1 MRNRA
6 FTLVEALVVL
16 GITGIVLAIGA
27 LNLRGLNNPLQNG
40 AGQLEGFFKQARA
53 KAMATTS
60 AYRVRADSSSRLVT
74 EYARNCN
81 STTWTVDP
89 KLVLELP
96 TEVRVSATNTPTTW
110 PVCFTSRGLADKNL
124 IVTLSNTKNQT
135 RQVEVML
142 GGGVRPR

>member
-6 FTLVEALVVL
+6 FTLIEALVVL
-16 GITGIVLAIGA
+16 GITGIILAIGA
-27 LNLRGLNNPLQNG
+27 INLRGLNNPLQNG
-40 AGQLEGFFKQARA
+40 ASQLEGFFKQARS

-60 AYRVRADSSSRLVT
+60 AYRIRAESASRLVA
-74 EYARNCN
+74 EYAANCDAAA
-81 STTWTVDP
+81 WTADP
-89 KLVLELP
+89 RLTLEFA
-96 TEVRVSATNTPTTW
+96 EGVKVSGTNYPW

-124 IVTLSNTKNQT
+124 VVTLSDASNRT